1 VAPVAPVQSASVARL
16 AQQVANAKNQT
27 LVNRANAFI
36 EANPTATPAQVA
48 KAFPSLTAS
57 AKKKK

>member
-48 KAFPSLTAS
+48 KAFPSLS
-57 AKKKK
+57 KKKK